1 MLGLL
6 LGAVGFL
13 LLIACANAANPHR
26 FRGMAVPWLRFG
38 LTKYLDGHPMRV

>member
-6 LGAVGFL
+6 LGGAGFL
-13 LLIACANAANPHR
+13 LLIACVNAANPHR
-26 FRGMAVPWLRFG
+26 FCGMAVLWLRFG